1 MSYFRFI
8 VYSFAFFILLSFL
21 SLGLI
26 YFYDPMQIF
35 HKSFLK
41 EERFFG
47 EMRLG
52 ARAIIRH
59 YNFDSYILGTSML
72 QNTSAK
78 EANRKLGGNWVNIS
92 PAASTTKE
100 RGIIL
105 NYLFRYQNPKTLIYS
120 LDAFSDEVS
129 TKPNFQLLYDESL
142 LNDFEA
148 YLNDRFIICTLTF
161 SKKEKCIGKENLE
174 TLLQWIREEKH
185 QKRLGGF
192 ENWIKYNPDIFKQE
206 SLKSLPQSKPVEFD
220 LDRID
225 VSKEQELLETFL
237 LSFIKKYPNTQ
248 FHLILPP
255 YSRLHFKINPKAF
268 IERKKITYWLFEQTK
283 DLKNV
288 TIYGFD
294 TLDYADDIENYAGD
308 TIHYNIDMNSLQLD
322 SIQNKKHILTP
333 DNIESYFD
341 IFEQKIQDYDL
352 TPLINIIKD
361 SKILEK

>member
-161 SKKEKCIGKENLE
+161 SQKEKCIGKENLE

-237 LSFIKKYPNTQ
+237 LSFIKNIPIPN
-248 FHLILPP
+248 
-255 YSRLHFKINPKAF
+255 F
-268 IERKKITYWLFEQTK
+268 I
-283 DLKNV
+283 
-288 TIYGFD
+288 
-294 TLDYADDIENYAGD
+294 
-308 TIHYNIDMNSLQLD
+308 
-322 SIQNKKHILTP
+322 
-333 DNIESYFD
+333 
-341 IFEQKIQDYDL
+341 
-352 TPLINIIKD
+352 
-361 SKILEK
+361 

>member
-52 ARAIIRH
+52 ARAIIKH
-59 YNFDSYILGTSML
+59 YDFDSYILGTSML

-120 LDAFSDEVS
+120 LDAFGDEVS
-129 TKPNFQLLYDESL
+129 TKPNFRLLYDESL

-174 TLLQWIREEKH
+174 MLLQWIREEKH

-220 LDRID
+220 LNRID

-237 LSFIKKYPNTQ
+237 LSFVKKYPNTQ

-268 IERKKITYWLFEQTK
+268 IERKKITYWLLEQTK

-294 TLDYADDIENYAGD
+294 TLDYADDIGNYAGD
-308 TIHYNIDMNSLQLD
+308 TIHYKNDMNSLELD

-352 TPLINIIKD
+352 TPLINIVKD

>member
-161 SKKEKCIGKENLE
+161 SQKEKCIGKENLE

-294 TLDYADDIENYAGD
+294 TLDYADDIRNYAGD

>member
-294 TLDYADDIENYAGD
+294 TLDYADDIGNYAGD
-308 TIHYNIDMNSLQLD
+308 TIHYSIDMNSLQLD

>member
-161 SKKEKCIGKENLE
+161 SQKEKCIGKENLE

-268 IERKKITYWLFEQTK
+268 IEQKKITYWLFEQTK

>member
-1 MSYFRFI
+1 MSHFKFI

-26 YFYDPMQIF
+26 YLYDPMQIF

-41 EERFFG
+41 EERFFS

-52 ARAIIRH
+52 ARAIIKH
-59 YNFDSYILGTSML
+59 YDFDSYILGTSML

-78 EANRKLGGNWVNIS
+78 EANRRLGGNWVNIS

-105 NYLFRYQNPKTLIYS
+105 NYLFRYQNPKALIYS
-120 LDAFSDEVS
+120 LDSFGDKVS

-148 YLNDRFIICTLTF
+148 YLNDRFIICALTL

-192 ENWIKYNPDIFKQE
+192 ENWIQYNPDIFKRE
-206 SLKSLPQSKPVEFD
+206 PLKSLPQSKPVEFNPN
-220 LDRID
+220 RID
-225 VSKEQELLETFL
+225 VSKEEKLLETFL
-237 LSFIKKYPNTQ
+237 LSFIRKYPNTY

-268 IERKKITYWLFEQTK
+268 IERKKLLIGCFSK
-283 DLKNV
+283 
-288 TIYGFD
+288 
-294 TLDYADDIENYAGD
+294 
-308 TIHYNIDMNSLQLD
+308 
-322 SIQNKKHILTP
+322 
-333 DNIESYFD
+333 
-341 IFEQKIQDYDL
+341 QKI
-352 TPLINIIKD
+352 
-361 SKILEK
+361 

>member
-161 SKKEKCIGKENLE
+161 SQKEKCIGKENLE

-268 IERKKITYWLFEQTK
+268 IERKKITYWLLEQTK

-294 TLDYADDIENYAGD
+294 TLDYADNIANYKD
-308 TIHYNIDMNSLQLD
+308 STHYNIDMNSLQLD

-361 SKILEK
+361 SKILAK

>member
-1 MSYFRFI
+1 MSYFKFI

-26 YFYDPMQIF
+26 YLYDPMQIF

-41 EERFFG
+41 EERFFS

-52 ARAIIRH
+52 ARAIIKH
-59 YNFDSYILGTSML
+59 YDFDSYILGTSML

-78 EANRKLGGNWVNIS
+78 EANRRLGGNWVNIS

-105 NYLFRYQNPKTLIYS
+105 NYLFRYQNPKALIYS
-120 LDAFSDEVS
+120 LDSFGDKVS

-148 YLNDRFIICTLTF
+148 YLNDRFIICALTL

-192 ENWIKYNPDIFKQE
+192 ENWIQYNPDIFKRE
-206 SLKSLPQSKPVEFD
+206 PLKSLPQSKPVEFNPN
-220 LDRID
+220 RID
-225 VSKEQELLETFL
+225 VSKEEKLLETFL
-237 LSFIKKYPNTQ
+237 LSFIRKYPNTY

-268 IERKKITYWLFEQTK
+268 IERKK
-283 DLKNV
+283 
-288 TIYGFD
+288 
-294 TLDYADDIENYAGD
+294 NYLLVASANKRFKKC
-308 TIHYNIDMNSLQLD
+308 YNLWI
-322 SIQNKKHILTP
+322 
-333 DNIESYFD
+333 
-341 IFEQKIQDYDL
+341 
-352 TPLINIIKD
+352 
-361 SKILEK
+361 

>member
-161 SKKEKCIGKENLE
+161 SQKEKCIGKENLE

>member
-1 MSYFRFI
+1 MSHFKFI

-26 YFYDPMQIF
+26 YLYDPMQIF

-41 EERFFG
+41 EERFFS

-52 ARAIIRH
+52 ARAIIKH
-59 YNFDSYILGTSML
+59 YDFDSYILGTSML

-78 EANRKLGGNWVNIS
+78 EANRRLGGNWVNIS

-105 NYLFRYQNPKTLIYS
+105 NYLFRYQNPKALIYS
-120 LDAFSDEVS
+120 LDSFGDKVS

-148 YLNDRFIICTLTF
+148 YLNDRFIICALTL

-192 ENWIKYNPDIFKQE
+192 ENWIQYNPDIFKRE
-206 SLKSLPQSKPVEFD
+206 PLKSLPQSKPVEFNPN
-220 LDRID
+220 RID
-225 VSKEQELLETFL
+225 VSKEEKLLETFL
-237 LSFIKKYPNTQ
+237 LSFIRKYPNTY

-268 IERKKITYWLFEQTK
+268 IERKKITYWLLQQTK

-294 TLDYADDIENYAGD
+294 TLDYADDIGNYAGD
-308 TIHYNIDMNSLQLD
+308 TIHYNNDMNSLHLD
-322 SIQNKKHILTP
+322 SIKQGKHIL
-333 DNIESYFD
+333 DSNNIDSYLKAMED
-341 IFEQKIQDYDL
+341 KIKNYDL
-352 TPLINIIKD
+352 KPFI
-361 SKILEK
+361 EKAKTIQ

>member
-161 SKKEKCIGKENLE
+161 SQKEKCIGKENLE

-333 DNIESYFD
+333 DNIESDFD
-341 IFEQKIQDYDL
+341 IFEQKIKDYEL

>member
-1 MSYFRFI
+1 MSYFRFV

-78 EANRKLGGNWVNIS
+78 EANRKLGDNWVNIS

-161 SKKEKCIGKENLE
+161 SQKEKCIGKENLE

>member
-8 VYSFAFFILLSFL
+8 VYLFAFFILLSFL

-120 LDAFSDEVS
+120 LDAFNDEVS

-268 IERKKITYWLFEQTK
+268 IERKKITYWLLEQTK

>member
-105 NYLFRYQNPKTLIYS
+105 NYLFRYQNSKTLIYS

-294 TLDYADDIENYAGD
+294 TLDYADDIGNYAGD

>member
-1 MSYFRFI
+1 MSYFRFV

-161 SKKEKCIGKENLE
+161 SQKEKCIGKENLE

-185 QKRLGGF
+185 QKRLGSF
-192 ENWIKYNPDIFKQE
+192 ENWSKYNPDIFKQE
-206 SLKSLPQSKPVEFD
+206 PLKSILQSKPVEFD

-225 VSKEQELLETFL
+225 VSKEQGLLETFL

-283 DLKNV
+283 DFKNV

-294 TLDYADDIENYAGD
+294 TLNYADDIGNYAGD

>member
-161 SKKEKCIGKENLE
+161 SQKEKCIGKENLE
-174 TLLQWIREEKH
+174 TLLQWIGEEKH

-206 SLKSLPQSKPVEFD
+206 SLKSLPQSKFVEFD